1 MPDADFWHPAASR
14 SVCAWRT
21 WPQITHQAATTNCKT
36 LGRDISRRRARRLRK
51 GTKSRWSDITC
62 SGGLSKQRRRGARSA
77 PKSTRCKRHVTELGK
92 RRSTTQPISC
102 STLFYR
108 NCRAERAGS
117 PDNGRV
123 TRAAIKSVRTYETS
137 ENFTAFFCGKANSNG
152 LEAAISPPVRPV
164 ICILTIRVT

>member
-36 LGRDISRRRARRLRK
+36 LGRDISRRRARRFRK
-51 GTKSRWSDITC
+51 GTKSRWSDIAC

-92 RRSTTQPISC
+92 RRSTTQPILAQPC
-102 STLFYR
+102 FIET
-108 NCRAERAGS
+108 
-117 PDNGRV
+117 
-123 TRAAIKSVRTYETS
+123 AARS
-137 ENFTAFFCGKANSNG
+137 A
-152 LEAAISPPVRPV
+152 LEALTTVASLGPRSNQSEPMKLQKTSPPSSVERP
-164 ICILTIRVT
+164 IATDWKPQLRLRSGR